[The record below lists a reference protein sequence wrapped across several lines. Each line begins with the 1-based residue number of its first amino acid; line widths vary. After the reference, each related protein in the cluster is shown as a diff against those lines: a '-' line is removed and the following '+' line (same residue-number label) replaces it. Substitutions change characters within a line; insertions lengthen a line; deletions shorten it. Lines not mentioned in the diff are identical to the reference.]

1 MMSEVNRPVDKLYIK
16 AVKLLK
22 SLISIPSLSKQ
33 EDQTAELIAAFF
45 QENGVNCERSLNNVW
60 AKNEFYDP
68 SKPTILLNSHHDT
81 VKPNKG
87 YTKDPFDAHEE
98 DGRLYGL
105 GSNDAGGALVSLIS
119 TFLYFYD
126 KENLKY
132 NFVIAATAEEENSG
146 RNGVESILPQIGN
159 VEFAVVGE
167 PTLMK
172 MAVAE
177 KGLMVFDGTTHGKA
191 GHAARTEGINALYKA
206 LEDIQILK
214 DYKFEKESEFLGP
227 IKVSVTQIE
236 AGYQHNVVPDKC
248 QFVVDVRTTDAYP
261 NEEVLRILQ
270 EAVGSDL
277 KARSTR
283 LKPSHI
289 DLSHPVIK
297 AGEELGMEKYGSPT
311 TSDQAV
317 IPYQSLKLGPGD
329 SARSH
334 TADEYIYL
342 EEIKDGIAKYIELLS
357 QIC

>member
-261 NEEVLRILQ
+261 NEEVLRILHV
-270 EAVGSDL
+270 E
-277 KARSTR
+277 
-283 LKPSHI
+283 
-289 DLSHPVIK
+289 
-297 AGEELGMEKYGSPT
+297 
-311 TSDQAV
+311 
-317 IPYQSLKLGPGD
+317 
-329 SARSH
+329 
-334 TADEYIYL
+334 
-342 EEIKDGIAKYIELLS
+342 
-357 QIC
+357 